1 MLIQNTSLSLT
12 LSRITGRGDRST
24 SSLDHY
30 PSAADDASMTLV
42 TRYLLSFLA
51 IGLASSFVRAQ
62 ASTEPLA
69 PATEAVIQDSPKG
82 ALKAYNAAMRTGDVA
97 TMVLL
102 QSATNDDERLVARS
116 CAQSDMEVGKLIR
129 TAREKFGDDAAKK
142 VSLAVNDEGDD
153 DVDAATETVNG
164 DHGGV
169 TFAGGGD
176 PSPLIRVNGTW
187 KIDVAAMLK
196 QYDGPAEALSDQV
209 IHRGSAAKVT
219 AQELLAGQ
227 YATPDAL
234 VNALKERLKDN

>member
-1 MLIQNTSLSLT
+1 
-12 LSRITGRGDRST
+12 
-24 SSLDHY
+24 
-30 PSAADDASMTLV
+30 MTLV
-42 TRYLLSFLA
+42 TRYLLCFLS

-62 ASTEPLA
+62 ASTEPA
-69 PATEAVIQDSPKG
+69 PPATAAVIQDSPKG
-82 ALKAYNAAMRTGDVA
+82 ALKTYNAAMRTGDVA
-97 TMVLL
+97 TMVSL
-102 QSATNDDERLVARS
+102 QYATNDDERLVARS

-153 DVDAATETVNG
+153 DVDAAAETVNG

-169 TFAGGGD
+169 AFVGGGD

-196 QYDGPAEALSDQV
+196 QYDGTAEALSDQV

-219 AQELLAGQ
+219 TQELVAGQ
-227 YATPDAL
+227 YATADAL
-234 VNALKERLKDN
+234 VDAIRNRLKDQ